1 MHKYHNRPPPA
12 TPLLLIP
19 SSQAQLPNMKSILSL
34 ALLPL
39 ALLTGGSS
47 AHLQGPHLHARNDCR
62 CLPSDD
68 CWPSDKVW
76 AKFNS
81 TVNGA
86 LIATVP
92 LGSPCHEPNY
102 DEEACAAVKADWKWP
117 MTQYARTLLAKKD
130 LQD

>member
-1 MHKYHNRPPPA
+1 MPNFMHKYHNCPPLDM
-12 TPLLLIP
+12 PLLLIP
-19 SSQAQLPNMKSILSL
+19 PSQAQLPNMKSIFSL

-39 ALLTGGSS
+39 ALFAGISS
-47 AHLQGPHLHARNDCR
+47 AHPPCR

-86 LIATVP
+86 LIKTVP

-102 DEEACAAVKADWKWP
+102 DEDACAAVKGAWKWP
-117 MTQYARTLLAKKD
+117 MTQYVRILLAKKPPETND
-130 LQD
+130 G

>member
-1 MHKYHNRPPPA
+1 
-12 TPLLLIP
+12 
-19 SSQAQLPNMKSILSL
+19 MKSILSL

-39 ALLTGGSS
+39 ALFTGSS
-47 AHLQGPHLHARNDCR
+47 SAHLHARNNCR

-68 CWPSDKVW
+68 CWPADKVW

-102 DEEACAAVKADWKWP
+102 DEEACAKVKADWKWP
-117 MTQYARTLLAKKD
+117 MTQYVKTLLAKRIFETND
-130 LQD
+130 

>member
-1 MHKYHNRPPPA
+1 MHKYHNCPPPA
-12 TPLLLIP
+12 IPLLLISP
-19 SSQAQLPNMKSILSL
+19 SQAYLPNMKSIFSL

-39 ALLTGGSS
+39 ALFAGNSS
-47 AHLQGPHLHARNDCR
+47 AREQCR

-68 CWPSDKVW
+68 CWPSDNVW

-86 LIATVP
+86 LIETVP

-102 DEEACAAVKADWKWP
+102 DEDACAAVKSDWKWP
-117 MTQYARTLLAKKD
+117 MTQYVRTLPAKEASD
-130 LQD
+130 INDP